1 LLVTAAG
8 LPAALPNGE
17 PDPGLILAD
26 PADPA
31 GLDAALAAF
40 RTALARHK
48 VYARE
53 TDPPR
58 V

>member
-1 LLVTAAG
+1 
-8 LPAALPNGE
+8 
-17 PDPGLILAD
+17 LILAD
-26 PADPA
+26 PAN
-31 GLDAALAAF
+31 LNAALAAF
-40 RTALARHK
+40 RSVLARHK

>member
-1 LLVTAAG
+1 VLAAAG

-26 PADPA
+26 PE
-31 GLDAALAAF
+31 GLAAALAAF
-40 RTALARHK
+40 EAVLARHR

-53 TDPPR
+53 PVPAP